1 MKLPNNIDNFM
12 LFLSFH
18 LYISSLCK
26 GFIYFCF
33 VLMFFSFLCHRYE
46 SHFNPSSVPYMV
58 SCKCFKILPPKTSYR
73 YEFLGG
79 IDCSFTGSH
88 SCNSIAVEKVTAY
101 YMKWLYSDKKSTF
114 LRKRLKSV
122 KPCFTPLPNS
132 EAGNLRKCYYISIN
146 WIKRNMHW
154 IEILY
159 VIV

>member
-1 MKLPNNIDNFM
+1 MNLISIQVPCLTWFPVNALKSCPQKRHTATT
-12 LFLSFH
+12 FLVE
-18 LYISSLCK
+18 LI
-26 GFIYFCF
+26 
-33 VLMFFSFLCHRYE
+33 V
-46 SHFNPSSVPYMV
+46 
-58 SCKCFKILPPKTSYR
+58 T
-73 YEFLGG
+73 
-79 IDCSFTGSH
+79 SFTGSH

-132 EAGNLRKCYYISIN
+132 EAGNLRKCYYVSIN